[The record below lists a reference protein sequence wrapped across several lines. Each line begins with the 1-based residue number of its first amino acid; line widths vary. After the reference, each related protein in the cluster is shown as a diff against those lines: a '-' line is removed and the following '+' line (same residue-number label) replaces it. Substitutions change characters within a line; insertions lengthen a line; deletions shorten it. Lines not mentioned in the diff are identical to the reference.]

1 MAGVKLNNGAT
12 LPVPGFG
19 TWRCDVA
26 LLHAAVVHAIRVGYR
41 HIDCAGLYRN
51 EHIVGAAIKDAIDAG
66 LVTREELWIT
76 SKLAPTQMEPALVL
90 PALQKSIADLGVGYL
105 DHYITHWPY
114 AVDPANTASPA
125 PDAARLGYD
134 LQAIYLPVWREM
146 EAAVDAGLVR
156 SLGCS
161 NSTAKKLAALIAV
174 ARIPPVAVQ
183 VEMHPCLAQ
192 PKLVAWAAANGIAI
206 TGYCPLGSP
215 GRPDAYR
222 AEGDPDVLGSDV
234 ILAFAKETGHSPAQ
248 VALKWAAQRGTVP
261 LPRSTNPGRISENF
275 EGACGAWSLS
285 AEAMTAL
292 EALDRSTGS
301 VGRIMKGDNFAPAG
315 AAWRDMWDAEWE
327 PTATA

>member
-1 MAGVKLNNGAT
+1 
-12 LPVPGFG
+12 
-19 TWRCDVA
+19 
-26 LLHAAVVHAIRVGYR
+26 
-41 HIDCAGLYRN
+41 
-51 EHIVGAAIKDAIDAG
+51 
-66 LVTREELWIT
+66 
-76 SKLAPTQMEPALVL
+76 MEPALEL

-114 AVDPANTASPA
+114 AVDPGNTVSPA

-134 LQAIYLPVWREM
+134 LQAIFLPVWREM

-222 AEGDPDVLGSDV
+222 ADGDPDVLGSDV
-234 ILAFAKETGHSPAQ
+234 VLALAKEIGRSPAQ
-248 VALKWAAQRGTVP
+248 VALKWAVQRGTVP

-285 AEAMTAL
+285 AAAMAGL
-292 EALDRSTGS
+292 ESLDTSIGS

-315 AAWRDMWDAEWE
+315 VPWRDMWDEEWE